1 VQLAIFLG
9 IDDSVRT
16 AVASA
21 SQTGRLVA
29 EMMQILV
36 RKEGIDDL
44 IECYRH
50 IVVDNASTCP
60 HCPFE
65 RFAERV
71 LSQGERVMRNRAN
84 SYHARYFEIF
94 KLIQRGDRGCA
105 HPRIPGAPEH

>member
-1 VQLAIFLG
+1 
-9 IDDSVRT
+9 
-16 AVASA
+16 
-21 SQTGRLVA
+21 
-29 EMMQILV
+29 MMQILV

-84 SYHARYFEIF
+84 SF
-94 KLIQRGDRGCA
+94 KAFGVRERHSADPAGQAEETGHNPPVVRVEESR
-105 HPRIPGAPEH
+105 P